1 MESKKPLASKTI
13 WLGILTTL
21 ISILGLVGGE
31 AWIQEYPQVVS
42 GIGFVGGVL
51 VLVLRWATTVPLT
64 IAKKK

>member
-1 MESKKPLASKTI
+1 MKSKKLLASKTI

-21 ISILGLVGGE
+21 ISILGLIGGE

-51 VLVLRWATTVPLT
+51 VLVLRWVTTIPLAIT
-64 IAKKK
+64 KKK